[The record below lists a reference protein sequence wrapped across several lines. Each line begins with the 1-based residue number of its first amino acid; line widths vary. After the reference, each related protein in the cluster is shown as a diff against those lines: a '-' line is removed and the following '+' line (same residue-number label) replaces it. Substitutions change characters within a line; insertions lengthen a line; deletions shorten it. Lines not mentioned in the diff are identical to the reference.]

1 MCNYICLYMGIVF
14 RQSIKTTIVTFGG
27 ALLGAILLYISTQL
41 LTPQQFGFSR
51 NLLAQA
57 VIGSQIVLLG
67 FNSTLYV
74 FISKY
79 DSSDRRRQV
88 LITLS
93 VLVPVVTTIL
103 LSILYFSFKG
113 YIVNLYQEQ
122 DIAYVNQFFFW
133 LPVYVLLWGIMTLL
147 EQYLTTQMRIA
158 ASTFIREILLRVFNI
173 LIVLLYGYGYI
184 QFNSFMTLSV
194 LIHLLPIAL
203 LWFLAT
209 KTSGF
214 GFSFQWNS
222 FSSEEYK
229 EMVNFSVYH
238 ILLQISLAFLV
249 NIDMLML
256 GVLDED
262 GFKVSG
268 VYNVAMY
275 IISIF
280 QIPYRSM
287 VSSALPMIMKEYE
300 AKNKQ
305 EVNTLYRRTALN
317 AMIVVVAMAVI
328 ILSNMQN
335 AAMILK
341 PEYSGILLIVPI
353 LILGRTMDM
362 VAGPNTEMLSI
373 SKYYRFTFYLTM
385 LLLLVITFL
394 NYVLIPRYGIVG
406 AAWANTIGLIAFNIA
421 KMIFLWKKMHLQPFY
436 RNSLLILL
444 AGIPAIAC
452 GYYLPFIINPIF
464 DTFIRSGIIVAV
476 YGAAILF
483 LKPSEDITKYI
494 NSVKKSKRL
503 F

>member
-1 MCNYICLYMGIVF
+1 MGIVF

-27 ALLGAILLYISTQL
+27 ALLGAVLLYISTQL
-41 LTPQQFGFSR
+41 LTQQQFGFSR

-67 FNSTLYV
+67 IHSTLYV

-79 DSSDRRRQV
+79 GIGDARRKA

-93 VLVPVVTTIL
+93 VLVPVITTIL
-103 LSILYFSFKG
+103 LSVLYFSFKT
-113 YIVNLYQEQ
+113 YIVDLYQAQ
-122 DIAYVNQFFFW
+122 DIAFVSRYFIW
-133 LPVYVLLWGIMTLL
+133 LPVYVLLWGLLTLF
-147 EQYLTTQMRIA
+147 EQYLSSQMRIA
-158 ASTFIREILLRVFNI
+158 ASTFIREILLRIFNI

-184 QFNSFMTLSV
+184 GFDNFMAYSV
-194 LIHLLPIAL
+194 LIHLLPIAI

-214 GFSFQWNS
+214 GLSFQWNS
-222 FSSEEYK
+222 FSK
-229 EMVNFSVYH
+229 EDRKEIFNFAIYH
-238 ILLQISLAFLV
+238 VLLHISIAFLV

-256 GVLDED
+256 GILDKN
-262 GFKVSG
+262 GLKVAG
-268 VYNVAMY
+268 VYNIAMY

-287 VSSALPMIMKEYE
+287 VSSAMPMIIKEYE
-300 AKNKQ
+300 AENNQ
-305 EVNTLYRRTALN
+305 EVNNLFRRTAIN
-317 AMIVVVAMAVI
+317 AMIVVVAMAVM
-328 ILSNMQN
+328 ILANMRN

-341 PEYSGILLIVPI
+341 PEYNGILLIVPI
-353 LILGRTMDM
+353 LVLGRTMDM
-362 VAGPNTEMLSI
+362 IAGPNTEMLGI

-394 NYVLIPRYGIVG
+394 NYMLIPTYGIVG
-406 AAWANTIGLIAFNIA
+406 AAWANTIGLVAFNIA

-444 AGIPAIAC
+444 AGMPAIAC

-464 DTFIRSGIIVAV
+464 DTFIRSGVILVI
-476 YGAAILF
+476 YGAVILY
-483 LKPSEDITKYI
+483 LKPSEDIRKYI